1 MRYLPLTQPDR
12 DAMLGVIGVATIDDL
27 FVDVPEAARL
37 DGPIHGLPMHASE
50 MAVERHM
57 TKLARQ
63 NLTAGEAPFFLG
75 CGAYKHHVPAS
86 VDHLIQ
92 RGEFLTAYTPY
103 QPEIAQGTLQM
114 LFEFQTQV
122 ARLLGTDVAN
132 ASMYDGSTACWEAIG
147 MARRI
152 TKRGKAILSSGLH
165 PHYVSVAK
173 TMAKFT
179 GDALETSVPTLGPD
193 TDIDALIAAID
204 SDTSCVVVQYPD
216 ILGRI
221 ADLKPLADACHA
233 QKALLIAVVTEPV
246 ALGAIKSP
254 GEMDAD
260 IVVGEGQSLG
270 VGLQF
275 GGPYVG
281 LFGCKEKYV
290 RQMPGRLCGETLDAD
305 GRRGFVLTLSTRE
318 QHIRR
323 EKATSNICTNSGLCA
338 LAFSIH
344 MTLLGEAGLRKLAA
358 VNHAGAVAAA
368 ERLAQV
374 PGVELV
380 TTSFFNEFTLKLSQ
394 EARPVVRTLAD
405 RGILAGVSLGRLYPG
420 EDALA
425 NGLVVAVTETTS
437 AEDVE
442 TLATALQEILAG
454 ASMRA
459 DGAPK
464 RRSRAVRLHRRRPAT
479 RR

>member
-1 MRYLPLTQPDR
+1 MRYLPLTDTDR
-12 DAMLGVIGVATIDDL
+12 QAMLGVIGAASIDDL
-27 FVDVPEAARL
+27 FVDVPDAARL
-37 DGPIHGLPMHASE
+37 DGPIPGLPMHASE
-50 MAVERHM
+50 LAVERHM
-57 TKLARQ
+57 SALARK
-63 NLTAGEAPFFLG
+63 NLAAGDAPFFLG
-75 CGAYKHHVPAS
+75 CGAYRHHVPAS

-147 MARRI
+147 MARRV
-152 TKRGKAILSSGLH
+152 TRRAKAILSSGLH

-179 GDALETSVPTLGPD
+179 GDILETAPPELTAE
-193 TDIDALIAAID
+193 TDISRLIAAID
-204 SDTSCVVVQYPD
+204 DDTSCVVVQYPD

-221 ADLKPLADACHA
+221 GDLSALAAAAHA
-233 QKALLIAVVTEPV
+233 KKALLIAVVTEPV
-246 ALGAIKSP
+246 ALGALKSP

-260 IVVGEGQSLG
+260 IVVGEGQSIG

-344 MTLLGEAGLRKLAA
+344 MTLLGEAGLRTLALA
-358 VNHAGAVAAA
+358 NHSGAVAAA
-368 ERLAQV
+368 ARLAAV
-374 PGVELV
+374 PGVELINE
-380 TTSFFNEFTLKLSQ
+380 SFFNEFTLKLSR
-394 EARPVVRTLAD
+394 EARPVARTLAD

-420 EDALA
+420 KADLA
-425 NGLVVAVTETTS
+425 NGLVVAVTETTT

-442 TLATALQEILAG
+442 ILASALQEVLA
-454 ASMRA
+454 
-459 DGAPK
+459 
-464 RRSRAVRLHRRRPAT
+464 
-479 RR
+479 